1 MVTAVRLDKMSAVP
15 VIAPEY
21 LKPIL
26 RLPLRLDKRLLF
38 QLFHLR
44 IKSRFVPMSNR
55 KNTKKKVLFLPVSVH
70 PLGDRV
76 LSNYL
81 ASKTIRFRQSHKLL
95 VNFFRNGGAFIGNVV
110 RQWA

>member
-1 MVTAVRLDKMSAVP
+1 MVTPVRLDKMSAVP

-26 RLPLRLDKRLLF
+26 RLPLRLDKT
-38 QLFHLR
+38 
-44 IKSRFVPMSNR
+44 SAVPVISPAYS
-55 KNTKKKVLFLPVSVH
+55 KPICTDVKQKEYKKVLYLPVSVH

-81 ASKTIRFRQSHKLL
+81 ASKTIHFRPKKP
-95 VNFFRNGGAFIGNVV
+95 GAFS
-110 RQWA
+110 

>member
-26 RLPLRLDKRLLF
+26 RLPLRLDKT
-38 QLFHLR
+38 
-44 IKSRFVPMSNR
+44 SAVPVISPAYQ
-55 KNTKKKVLFLPVSVH
+55 KPIHTDVKQKEYKKKVLFPPVSVH

-81 ASKTIRFRQSHKLL
+81 ASKTIHFRPKKP
-95 VNFFRNGGAFIGNVV
+95 GAFSYFLLAALSP
-110 RQWA
+110 QAFLSE

>member
-26 RLPLRLDKRLLF
+26 RLPNVCCSSYFTCVFKADSYRC
-38 QLFHLR
+38 QTER
-44 IKSRFVPMSNR
+44 IQ
-55 KNTKKKVLFLPVSVH
+55 KKVLFLPVSVH

-81 ASKTIRFRQSHKLL
+81 ASKTIHFRPKKP
-95 VNFFRNGGAFIGNVV
+95 GAFS
-110 RQWA
+110 

>member
-44 IKSRFVPMSNR
+44 IKSRFVPMSNK
-55 KNTKKKVLFLPVSVH
+55 KNTKKVLFLPVSVH

-81 ASKTIRFRQSHKLL
+81 ASKTIRFRPKKP
-95 VNFFRNGGAFIGNVV
+95 GAFSYFFP
-110 RQWA
+110 

>member
-26 RLPLRLDKRLLF
+26 RLPLRLDKSLLF

-55 KNTKKKVLFLPVSVH
+55 KSTKKVLFLPVSVH
-70 PLGDRV
+70 PLVDRV

-81 ASKTIRFRQSHKLL
+81 ASKTIHFRPKKP
-95 VNFFRNGGAFIGNVV
+95 GAFSYFFP
-110 RQWA
+110 